1 MHLDSLTLA
10 VASNIVALCI
20 TAIALLLWISKAMY
34 PGFGRWTAARLVGV
48 LTILFSVEIGN
59 WPHSI
64 LFADACGML
73 SAILTLEAC
82 REFIGLKPSLPWTYF
97 VSSGLLLQL
106 VGFEVFRGS
115 SWTSYVEMSLAWGA
129 LYAWTGVTLLKN
141 LPAGTNRGR
150 VATGCV
156 YLVNGLVYSG
166 RALYFVFHPT
176 GTLADSRPLNLAFLV
191 ENMLANVAVGFAFIL
206 MHYERVL
213 DEKAKEVGRTAK
225 ANESLRELKASL
237 EERVR
242 QGTAELIQAQK
253 LESVGRLAGGI
264 AHDFNNILTV
274 INGYSDLLLKDLRP
288 FDPTYEPMAQIARAG
303 ERAAAL
309 TRQLLTFSR
318 QQKDELKIASISS
331 VIAGLME
338 MLRRLI
344 GENIEIVFEPGA
356 HAWCVRTDKGRL
368 EQIIMNL
375 AINARDAMPNGGR
388 LFITCSATNP
398 EDSPAGA
405 FPSAPPGTYVVME
418 VTDTGTGM
426 SPEVQER
433 LFEPFFTTKG
443 PDKGTGLGLSTVY
456 GIVRQCGGAITVQSA
471 PGLGT
476 TFRVFFPSAE
486 EATRGFDA
494 FPPMNDVAKGAETIL
509 IVEDQTDL
517 RQLVRRILQGHGY
530 QTLDAAN
537 GDDALALASR
547 HSDRIHLLITD
558 MVLPGMTGAQLV
570 SRMGSARPGIRILT
584 MSGYSDE
591 MDLRIDSGTPFLQ
604 KPFTAENL
612 LKQVRDLLDAA
623 ETESTILTGS

>member
-1 MHLDSLTLA
+1 
-10 VASNIVALCI
+10 
-20 TAIALLLWISKAMY
+20 
-34 PGFGRWTAARLVGV
+34 
-48 LTILFSVEIGN
+48 
-59 WPHSI
+59 
-64 LFADACGML
+64 
-73 SAILTLEAC
+73 
-82 REFIGLKPSLPWTYF
+82 
-97 VSSGLLLQL
+97 
-106 VGFEVFRGS
+106 
-115 SWTSYVEMSLAWGA
+115 
-129 LYAWTGVTLLKN
+129 
-141 LPAGTNRGR
+141 
-150 VATGCV
+150 
-156 YLVNGLVYSG
+156 
-166 RALYFVFHPT
+166 
-176 GTLADSRPLNLAFLV
+176 
-191 ENMLANVAVGFAFIL
+191 
-206 MHYERVL
+206 
-213 DEKAKEVGRTAK
+213 
-225 ANESLRELKASL
+225 
-237 EERVR
+237 
-242 QGTAELIQAQK
+242 
-253 LESVGRLAGGI
+253 
-264 AHDFNNILTV
+264 
-274 INGYSDLLLKDLRP
+274 
-288 FDPTYEPMAQIARAG
+288 MAQIARAG